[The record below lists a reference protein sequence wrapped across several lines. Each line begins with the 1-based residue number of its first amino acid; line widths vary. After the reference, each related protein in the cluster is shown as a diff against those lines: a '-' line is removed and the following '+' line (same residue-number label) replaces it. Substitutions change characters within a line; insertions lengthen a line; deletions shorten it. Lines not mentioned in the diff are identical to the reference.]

1 MEEPF
6 IRPAIAAA
14 IKRSRRDGRPIDRLR
29 LRRETGLTGP
39 AGVRRFEALVSIIN
53 RELDSAAALKAAV
66 ARGAE
71 GRGSGGPST
80 TGAFPLGVPPRKG
93 KREP

>member
-14 IKRSRRDGRPIDRLR
+14 IKRSRRDGRPLDRLR

-66 ARGAE
+66 ARGA
-71 GRGSGGPST
+71 GGSISGGPST
-80 TGAFPLGVPPRKG
+80 ASAKPFGVPPRKG
-93 KREP
+93 RRKP